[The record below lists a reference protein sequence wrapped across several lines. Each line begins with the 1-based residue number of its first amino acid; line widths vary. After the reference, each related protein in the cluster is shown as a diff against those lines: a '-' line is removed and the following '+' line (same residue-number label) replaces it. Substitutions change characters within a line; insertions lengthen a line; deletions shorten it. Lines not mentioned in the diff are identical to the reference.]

1 MRKRSTYR
9 PKRNLQD
16 PLAYVLNGFRPADQ
30 KENGIIQTVRIMNH
44 GAIDAVRRGKATWED
59 VSTIIVAMN
68 VGLGLCAAG
77 VGGDYAYELRNAL
90 KAAMAL
96 EQRDKWLLTGPEL
109 NAINLGMEVH
119 DAQLDVCTVIEMEA
133 ALVTVQQMIAERK
146 AMVRRQVCTA

>member
-30 KENGIIQTVRIMNH
+30 KANGIIQTVRIMNH
-44 GAIDAVRRGKATWED
+44 GAINAVRKGEAVWED
-59 VSTIIVAMN
+59 VSTIIVAFN

-77 VGGDYAYELRNAL
+77 VGGDYSHELGQAL
-90 KAAMAL
+90 KAALAL
-96 EQRDKWLLTGPEL
+96 EQKDKWLLTGPEL
-109 NAINLGMEVH
+109 SAINIGMEVH

-133 ALVTVQQMIAERK
+133 ALVTVQQMLAERK
-146 AMVRRQVCTA
+146 RAVRKQSCTA